1 MTFFEKSVL
10 DKSGCLYY
18 LLPPQRDVC
27 DRLRHQSKFYLPA
40 TRTALLVT
48 VSLFMDLTIT
58 YKYQSPIS
66 NDINILCCVC
76 FYFVP
81 LDVILGFHFLL
92 YVCYVNPAYGCQIEL
107 NCVCDYLTS

>member
-10 DKSGCLYY
+10 DKFGCLYY

-40 TRTALLVT
+40 TRLHVLVT
-48 VSLFMDLTIT
+48 ASLLMDLTIT

-66 NDINILCCVC
+66 NDINILCIVYV
-76 FYFVP
+76 F
-81 LDVILGFHFLL
+81 IL
-92 YVCYVNPAYGCQIEL
+92 
-107 NCVCDYLTS
+107 